1 MATKTAPTGFGRPIW
16 SAIKGGNQVHGV
28 GLVPVVSVIDLPDAT
43 TGAWAADTNV
53 VSFPLFT
60 APAKTASG
68 GSWKLESIQIECE
81 NAIQANNHADN
92 GVRVWFATGRG
103 VIATVVTTG
112 AYAFKK
118 VTPTFLETDVTG
130 TAVLLPKDTTTPVT
144 VNGPDS
150 ATPAEVF
157 LEGGDC
163 FVITFQRA
171 GTGHDI
177 SGDGPITVTSFWRHS
192 PPGR

>member
-28 GLVPVVSVIDLPDAT
+28 GLVPVVSVIDLPNAT

-60 APAKTASG
+60 APARSSG
-68 GSWKLESIQIECE
+68 GGFWKLEHIQIECE
-81 NAIQANNHADN
+81 DAVVANNDAAN
-92 GVRVWFATGRG
+92 GVRAWFATGRG
-103 VIATVVTTG
+103 VIASAVAIG
-112 AYAFKK
+112 SYAFKK
-118 VTPTFLETDVTG
+118 VTETFLETDVTG
-130 TAVLLPKDTTTPVT
+130 TAVLLPKDTATTVA

-150 ATPAEVF
+150 ATPAAVF
-157 LEGGDC
+157 LAAGDS

-171 GTGHDI
+171 GTGHNI
-177 SGDGPITVTSFWRHS
+177 SADGPITITSFWRHS